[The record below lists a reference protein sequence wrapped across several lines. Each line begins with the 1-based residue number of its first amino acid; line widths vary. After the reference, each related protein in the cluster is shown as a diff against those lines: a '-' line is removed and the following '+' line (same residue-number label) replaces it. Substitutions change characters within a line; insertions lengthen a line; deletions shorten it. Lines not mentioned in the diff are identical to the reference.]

1 MGLIKRLV
9 QNGIGVVGRH
19 LINLADVPTG
29 GIASKLLN
37 KTVDFAK
44 DNSGLIGKTIGRL
57 GRNILNQS
65 IRNKLSEAATNAIQ
79 LLPSGKVKDTLKSIN
94 EAAQDRY
101 HDDEMHGPIRRESVS
116 DTGHRHRALAMNDDA
131 ELRRERRRERRRRR
145 ASEFGGI

>member
-9 QNGIGVVGRH
+9 QNGVGVVGRH
-19 LINLADVPTG
+19 LINLADIPTG

-44 DNSGLIGKTIGRL
+44 DNSGLIGKTIGRM
-57 GRNILNQS
+57 GRNVLNQS

-94 EAAQDRY
+94 ESAQDRY
-101 HDDEMHGPIRRESVS
+101 GEDNVQHSQVTHAPSYRESVPVGDS
-116 DTGHRHRALAMNDDA
+116 TI
-131 ELRRERRRERRRRR
+131 RRRRR
-145 ASEFGGI
+145 RTHDWHV

>member
-9 QNGIGVVGRH
+9 QNGVGVVGRH
-19 LINLADVPTG
+19 LINLADIPTG

-44 DNSGLIGKTIGRL
+44 DNSGLIGKTIGRM
-57 GRNILNQS
+57 GRNVLNQS

-94 EAAQDRY
+94 ESAQDRY
-101 HDDEMHGPIRRESVS
+101 GEDNVQHSHAPAYRESES
-116 DTGHRHRALAMNDDA
+116 NTGHRHRALAISDGA
-131 ELRRERRRERRRRR
+131 ERRRERRRRR
-145 ASEFGGI
+145 AAEWGGI